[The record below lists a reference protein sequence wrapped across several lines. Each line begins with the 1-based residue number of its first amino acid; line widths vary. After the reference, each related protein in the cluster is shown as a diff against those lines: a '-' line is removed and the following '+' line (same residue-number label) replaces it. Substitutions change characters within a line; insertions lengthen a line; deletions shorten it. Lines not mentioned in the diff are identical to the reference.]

1 MADAVADKPWQDFR
15 GQVVVVTGS
24 SSGIG
29 RQMAVRFATA
39 GADVLIHAGQRRE
52 LAEEFAEELRDE
64 GRSVAVLCAD
74 FSDFKGQDA
83 FYEEVFRWRER
94 VDVWINN
101 AGVDV
106 LTGELSEK
114 SFEEKLERLWSV
126 DVIASVRLSRRAGAA
141 MKASGGGVLLNVG
154 WDQAELGMEG
164 DSGQMFSTTKGAV
177 MSFTRSLAKTL
188 APQVRVNCLAPGWIR
203 TRWGE
208 EASDYWQRRAREES
222 LLDRWG
228 TPQDVAEMALFLA
241 SPAAR
246 FITGQTIAVN
256 GGRH

>member
-39 GADVLIHAGQRRE
+39 GADVLVHAGHRRE
-52 LAEEFAEELRDE
+52 LAEELAGQLRNE
-64 GRSVAVLCAD
+64 GGSVAVLCAD
-74 FSDFKGQDA
+74 LSDSDGQDA
-83 FYEEVFRWRER
+83 FYEGAFRWRER
-94 VDVWINN
+94 IDVWINN

-106 LTGELSEK
+106 LTGKFSEK

-126 DVIASVRLSRRAGAA
+126 DVAATVRLSRRAGAA

-154 WDQAELGMEG
+154 WDQAEVGMEG

-188 APQVRVNCLAPGWIR
+188 APQVRVNCLAPGWIQ
-203 TRWGE
+203 TRWGK
-208 EASDYWQRRAREES
+208 EASAYWQRRAQDES
-222 LLDRWG
+222 LLGRWG

-246 FITGQTIAVN
+246 FVTGQTIAVN
-256 GGRH
+256 GGRR